1 MNTGTRVF
9 LVLLRVAVGWH
20 LLVEGL
26 DKLESLHT
34 GPTVYNKPFS
44 SAGYLRESSGP
55 LRGWFRWQ
63 GGDPDA
69 AALERLAVQP
79 VPAGVDPA
87 SDSPDK
93 RMPPALNQDWDD
105 YLARFKAHYG
115 LDDDQAKLAQGLLDQ
130 SKYEAVR
137 WLEGGTKEVERTLGG
152 STYKAPRTTPERIA
166 EYKETLAKVREV
178 ESHEL
183 PIFRQDVRKKEL
195 RDLKADAAKQRTDLL
210 ADLDHFLTDPGLP
223 PAMLAAVGASGTP
236 VKARPVEVVLTAEQK
251 KKDPLP
257 PPPPP
262 AVLVWTD
269 RLVSWGLTIVG
280 ACLILGLFTRTSA
293 VFGALF
299 MLAFYLAMPPWPG
312 VPENLKAEGHYFL
325 VNKNLIEMLALFAL
339 ATTASGRW
347 LGLDGLLHALNPFR
361 RTAPP
366 APARAAPQKSHAVG
380 V

>member
-1 MNTGTRVF
+1 MNTGTRIF
-9 LVLLRVAVGWH
+9 LILLRVAVGWH

-69 AALERLAVQP
+69 AALERLTLRP
-79 VPAGVDPA
+79 VPAGIDPA
-87 SDSPDK
+87 TVPPAE
-93 RMPPALNQDWDD
+93 RLPPALNTDWDD
-105 YLARFKAHYG
+105 YLTRFKAHYG
-115 LDDDQAKLAQGLLDQ
+115 LDEEQAQLAQRLLDQ
-130 SKYEAVR
+130 SKSEAVR
-137 WLEGGTKEVERTLGG
+137 WLEGGTKEVERTVGR
-152 STYKAPRTTPERIA
+152 SSYKTTVTTPQRIA
-166 EYKETLAKVREV
+166 EYKETLAKVRKAEGQ
-178 ESHEL
+178 EL

-195 RDLKADAAKQRTDLL
+195 RDLKADAAKQRTELL

-223 PAMLAAVGASGTP
+223 SAALAAVGSSGTP
-236 VKARPVEVVLTAEQK
+236 VTARPADSVLTAEQK

-262 AVLVWTD
+262 TVLLWTD
-269 RLVSWGLTIVG
+269 RVVSWGLTVVG

-293 VFGALF
+293 VVGALF

-325 VNKNLIEMLALFAL
+325 VNKNLIEMLALLTL

-347 LGLDGLLHALNPFR
+347 LGLDGLLHALSSFR
-361 RTAPP
+361 RAARRP
-366 APARAAPQKSHAVG
+366 APKAPHKPHAVG

>member
-1 MNTGTRVF
+1 MNTGTRIF
-9 LVLLRVAVGWH
+9 LILLRVAVGWH

-69 AALERLAVQP
+69 AALERLTLRP

-87 SDSPDK
+87 TVPPAE
-93 RMPPALNQDWDD
+93 RLPPALNTDWDD
-105 YLARFKAHYG
+105 YLTRFKAHYG
-115 LDDDQAKLAQGLLDQ
+115 LDEEQAQLAQRLLDQ
-130 SKYEAVR
+130 SKSEAVR
-137 WLEGGTKEVERTLGG
+137 WLEGGTKEVERTVGR
-152 STYKAPRTTPERIA
+152 SSYKTTVTTPQRIA
-166 EYKETLAKVREV
+166 EYKETLAKVREA
-178 ESHEL
+178 EGQEL

-195 RDLKADAAKQRTDLL
+195 RDLKADAAKQRTELL

-223 PAMLAAVGASGTP
+223 SAALAAVGSSGTP
-236 VKARPVEVVLTAEQK
+236 VTARPADSVLTAEQK

-262 AVLVWTD
+262 TVLLWTD
-269 RLVSWGLTIVG
+269 RVVSWGLTVVG

-293 VFGALF
+293 VVGALF

-325 VNKNLIEMLALFAL
+325 VNKNLIEMLALLAL

-347 LGLDGLLHALNPFR
+347 LGLDGLLHPLNPFR
-361 RTAPP
+361 RAAPRP
-366 APARAAPQKSHAVG
+366 APRAPHKPHAVG